1 MELSIISEKLEDIRN
16 YLDVELHPVVSP
28 DRWDVYSALCDM
40 VDDII
45 ALLKL
50 REPRV
55 MSLDLPPE
63 EWQDKVIWLEIKG
76 KKPIPCMFRK
86 FCDRMM
92 FGRYERI
99 MSFDAIGSSKEGG
112 YFLRNYGV
120 TWRCWTSR
128 PTDAQREA
136 AQWI

>member
-50 REPRV
+50 REPIK
-55 MSLDLPPE
+55 PE
-63 EWQDKVIWLEIKG
+63 FQRGMWICG
-76 KKPIPCMFRK
+76 KCGYKLARPHYRK
-86 FCDRMM
+86 EASYCWKC
-92 FGRYERI
+92 GRAVKWE
-99 MSFDAIGSSKEGG
+99 
-112 YFLRNYGV
+112 
-120 TWRCWTSR
+120 
-128 PTDAQREA
+128 
-136 AQWI
+136 